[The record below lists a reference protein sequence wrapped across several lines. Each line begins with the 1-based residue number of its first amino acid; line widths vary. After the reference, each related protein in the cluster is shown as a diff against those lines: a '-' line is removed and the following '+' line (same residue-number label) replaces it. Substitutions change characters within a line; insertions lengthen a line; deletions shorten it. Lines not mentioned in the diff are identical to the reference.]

1 MLYSSVLSLSRD
13 SRRSREPA
21 EVVVKEEKK
30 EATPADW
37 YKSLREPTPTK
48 DSPGGVIRP
57 SLRN

>member
-1 MLYSSVLSLSRD
+1 MSRD

-21 EVVVKEEKK
+21 EAVVKEEKK

-37 YKSLREPTPTK
+37 YKSLREPSPTK